1 VAGKSQEKV
10 RKPTKARRP
19 AATGTTAAAVPEL
32 TTAVSAT
39 STAETPTTVLPISA
53 SSLLTS
59 TSEEEIISTTLS
71 GQADNSNATTTLKST
86 TAAETTDEQSK
97 QHSTE
102 PAVVVAT
109 TLLLAEAT
117 EMTPMVV
124 VDSLDTLSAP
134 DVDTTATAAAA
145 GQLQQRHQ
153 NPEPLRQQQQPQQA
167 GGRPI
172 NRPQAG
178 QHTTIGFAEVGGTTL
193 SPAIREM
200 VDEYTNGIH
209 APAPEKLSPS
219 AIETIRKNFEQK
231 KNIFEQFVSFGA
243 EDKAFV
249 PNSEVF
255 TSDWSARADPL
266 LSSAKSAPLSVGDK
280 ASARSDGS
288 GVATTTLATAGV
300 ITTTPA
306 VDAAAAATEEVGREG
321 ALSGGGKFSQERNAE
336 GGFKP
341 MIKPLFSPL
350 S

>member
-1 VAGKSQEKV
+1 V

-19 AATGTTAAAVPEL
+19 SATATTTAAVPEL

-39 STAETPTTVLPISA
+39 STAETPTTVLPISP
-53 SSLLTS
+53 SS

-71 GQADNSNATTTLKST
+71 GQVDNSNATTTLRST

-97 QHSTE
+97 NHSTE

-109 TLLLAEAT
+109 TLLLGEAT

-134 DVDTTATAAAA
+134 DVDATAAAA

-153 NPEPLRQQQQPQQA
+153 NPEPLRQQQPQQA
-167 GGRPI
+167 GRPV

-178 QHTTIGFAEVGGTTL
+178 QHTTIGGAEAGGTTL

-280 ASARSDGS
+280 ASGRSDAS
-288 GVATTTLATAGV
+288 VVATKTPPAAAAGV

-306 VDAAAAATEEVGREG
+306 AVDAAAATEEVGREG
-321 ALSGGGKFSQERNAE
+321 ALSAGGGAKFSQERNAE

>member
-1 VAGKSQEKV
+1 M

-19 AATGTTAAAVPEL
+19 AATGTTTAVPEL

-39 STAETPTTVLPISA
+39 STAETPTTVLPLSP
-53 SSLLTS
+53 SS
-59 TSEEEIISTTLS
+59 TSGEEIISTTLI
-71 GQADNSNATTTLKST
+71 GQEGSSNATTTLRST

-97 QHSTE
+97 NHSTE
-102 PAVVVAT
+102 PAVVAT
-109 TLLLAEAT
+109 TLLLGEAT
-117 EMTPMVV
+117 EMTPIVV

-134 DVDTTATAAAA
+134 DVDATATAA

-153 NPEPLRQQQQPQQA
+153 KPEPLRQQQQPQQA

-172 NRPQAG
+172 NQPQAG
-178 QHTTIGFAEVGGTTL
+178 QHTTIGGAEAGGTTL

-266 LSSAKSAPLSVGDK
+266 LSSAKSEGPLSVGDK
-280 ASARSDGS
+280 ASGRSDAS
-288 GVATTTLATAGV
+288 VVATTTPAAAAGV

-306 VDAAAAATEEVGREG
+306 VDAAAATEEVGREG
-321 ALSGGGKFSQERNAE
+321 ALSAGGGAKFSQERNAE

>member
-1 VAGKSQEKV
+1 M

-19 AATGTTAAAVPEL
+19 SATATTAAVPEL
-32 TTAVSAT
+32 TTAVSAS
-39 STAETPTTVLPISA
+39 STAETPTTVLPLSA
-53 SSLLTS
+53 SSLHTS

-71 GQADNSNATTTLKST
+71 GQVDNSNATTTLRST

-97 QHSTE
+97 HHSTE
-102 PAVVVAT
+102 PAVVAT

-134 DVDTTATAAAA
+134 DVDATATAA
-145 GQLQQRHQ
+145 GQLQQRHK

-167 GGRPI
+167 GSRPI

-178 QHTTIGFAEVGGTTL
+178 HTTIGGAEVGGTTL

-280 ASARSDGS
+280 ASGRSDAS
-288 GVATTTLATAGV
+288 VVATTTPTAAGV
-300 ITTTPA
+300 GITTTPA
-306 VDAAAAATEEVGREG
+306 VDAAAATEEVGREG
-321 ALSGGGKFSQERNAE
+321 ALSAGGGGKFSQERNAE